1 MNVTDFLKLKPGTR
15 QAIIDFNSNQVNSN
29 QAEAW
34 ETVCG
39 QCHELG
45 LQKWAKEQGLHELNG
60 IQKVCAFIVWHY
72 NKSKERVEQ
81 GKSCE
86 NCFYFSKWVN
96 ESDPKHKQKPE
107 KNYEE
112 CYNIPNE
119 V

>member
-45 LQKWAKEQGLHELNG
+45 LQKWAKEQGLNELNG

-72 NKSKERVEQ
+72 NKSKHINHRGLIDKCPDNPVCAF
-81 GKSCE
+81 GCE
-86 NCFYFSKWVN
+86 
-96 ESDPKHKQKPE
+96 H
-107 KNYEE
+107 YEE
-112 CYNIPNE
+112 CYNIPHE